1 MPDNDEFAEFDFDE
15 EEFEMDDGKVG
26 NKKHQQVTQ
35 VDLSPITILCLFFIH
50 WLNLFNS
57 LIKSHNPLIKGL
69 KKSCSLVPLLSL
81 LN

>member
-50 WLNLFNS
+50 
-57 LIKSHNPLIKGL
+57 
-69 KKSCSLVPLLSL
+69 
-81 LN
+81 